1 VNEFELIT
9 QYFSRKVADRD
20 VLLGI
25 GDDGAIVQPAT
36 GRALVLVV
44 DTMVEGVHFP
54 RDMDAAD
61 IAFRAVAAN
70 LSDIAA
76 MAALPR
82 WMTLALTLAT
92 NDAGW
97 LERFSTGLFGA
108 ANEYSVELI
117 GGDTTSGTDT
127 VVTVQIVG
135 DIAAGAELRRSGARS
150 GDEIF
155 VTGTPGD
162 AAAGLA
168 LWQSKSVHGDDARYL
183 YRRFSRP
190 SARVGFAAGLGK
202 LASAAIDVSDG
213 LYADIGKMLTASG
226 AGGRIDID
234 RLPLSKSIVALHD
247 SDTALEFALG
257 GGDDYEIAFTAPA
270 DHATAIRRLAEQCE
284 LIVTRIGGVT
294 ATRGLQCFRDNRPLD
309 YRHTGYRHFA

>member
-1 VNEFELIT
+1 
-9 QYFSRKVADRD
+9 
-20 VLLGI
+20 
-25 GDDGAIVQPAT
+25 
-36 GRALVLVV
+36 
-44 DTMVEGVHFP
+44 
-54 RDMDAAD
+54 
-61 IAFRAVAAN
+61 
-70 LSDIAA
+70 
-76 MAALPR
+76 MAAWPR

-97 LERFSTGLFGA
+97 LERFSTGLFEA

-270 DHATAIRRLAEQCE
+270 AQADAIAELAKNFRFR
-284 LIVTRIGGVT
+284 VTRIGEVRTGNAVD
-294 ATRGLQCFRDNRPLD
+294 CFRDGHPVAAAQA
-309 YRHTGYRHFA
+309 GYRHFAANDDG